1 MATNPFAQFVQEE
14 TNPFAQFAVP
24 TPVTP
29 PGQIPGAPA
38 APTTTVTG
46 LAGAATRGLAVPAA
60 GAALGAAIGAPL
72 AGVGA
77 IPGAIAGAG
86 AATLAQF
93 VGDPIVSSVNSL
105 LGTKYRLP
113 TEAME
118 DLLTRLGV
126 AQPRTEAERIVQAM
140 AAGAGGA
147 GGMAAAGRAV
157 QAAAGQA
164 APVAREVGRMM
175 AAQPI
180 TQVAGGAGAGA
191 AGQIAQEA
199 GVGPLGQ
206 IGAALAGG
214 VAGAT
219 AAAPIVGKGLEKLAA
234 LPGRALDFKGK
245 QATKIAREAAGEQID
260 AIRAALRGA
269 PAGETPAQATA
280 GIQRNAF
287 QSLLELGRE
296 TDQMSLTLKKQSDD
310 LLSELSRMA
319 QGGNQTDIANSID
332 ASRKVLNALTRP
344 MRETSLDAA
353 NQQKANSL
361 NYVNTMLQRV
371 FLQKQV
377 PPPQG
382 LQPLSV
388 DRIIGA
394 IDEARMQPGARVSTT
409 QQQVLG
415 RLRSQLLNAA
425 EINGGT
431 IDAYDLYT
439 IRKEGVNEI
448 IDALMV
454 GRDPKVSKKV
464 AADVLSIV
472 RPEID
477 NAIERAGGAGW
488 KNYLETFSKGAKDL
502 EKRQM
507 AAELLRMFKDS
518 PQEYVKLVRGNNPS
532 AVEAVFGPGNY
543 DIFKEM
549 SKEMSTL
556 NKVAAY
562 VEREGIITKASEK
575 GREEL
580 ARILKKHRK
589 YTLIPNW
596 FNPYVTAANMK
607 LRDIQGRLND
617 ETLRVIERAAQSN
630 QSMLD
635 LLEGLP
641 RAERSKLMKMI
652 NGLGRMGA
660 PGSAEEAAL
669 FKRLAATIQTQA
681 EALPP
686 AVSQEQP

>member
-14 TNPFAQFAVP
+14 SNPFAQFAVP

-38 APTTTVTG
+38 GLVAPPSVPPTTPLGQRAIGMVRPTVEALGSIGGGIVGAPLGPLGAVGGAGLGYGAAKGGLDVIEQALGYQQAPTT
-46 LAGAATRGLAVPAA
+46 
-60 GAALGAAIGAPL
+60 
-72 AGVGA
+72 
-77 IPGAIAGAG
+77 
-86 AATLAQF
+86 
-93 VGDPIVSSVNSL
+93 
-105 LGTKYRLP
+105 
-113 TEAME
+113 
-118 DLLTRLGV
+118 
-126 AQPRTEAERIVQAM
+126 
-140 AAGAGGA
+140 
-147 GGMAAAGRAV
+147 
-157 QAAAGQA
+157 
-164 APVAREVGRMM
+164 
-175 AAQPI
+175 
-180 TQVAGGAGAGA
+180 
-191 AGQIAQEA
+191 AQEA
-199 GVGPLGQ
+199 LVGGTRDVLT
-206 IGAALAGG
+206 GAAFETAGRL
-214 VAGAT
+214 
-219 AAAPIVGKGLEKLAA
+219 AAPIVGKGLEKLAA
-234 LPGRALDFKGK
+234 LPGRALDFRGK

-260 AIRAALRGA
+260 AIRTALRGA

-310 LLSELSRMA
+310 LLGELSRMA

-332 ASRKVLNALTRP
+332 ASRKVLNALTKP

-394 IDEARMQPGARVSTT
+394 IDETRMQPGARVSTT

-425 EINGGT
+425 EMNGGT

-488 KNYLETFSKGAKDL
+488 KNYLDTFSKGAKDL

-507 AAELLRMFKDS
+507 AAEAFRMFKDS
-518 PQEYVKLVRGNNPS
+518 PQEYVKLVRGNNRG
-532 AVEAVFGPGNY
+532 AVETVFGPGNY

-556 NKVAAY
+556 NKVATY
-562 VEREGIITKASEK
+562 VEREGVIANAAK
-575 GREEL
+575 GGQEEL

-596 FNPYVTAANMK
+596 FNPWVTTTNMQ
-607 LRDIQGRLND
+607 LRNIQDRLND
-617 ETLRVIERAAQSN
+617 ETLRVIERSAQSN

-652 NGLGRMGA
+652 NGLGRTGA
-660 PGSAEEAAL
+660 PVVQTPAARGAFVSTMAPEEQQPQG
-669 FKRLAATIQTQA
+669 IMSPEEQTQ
-681 EALPP
+681 
-686 AVSQEQP
+686 

>member
-1 MATNPFAQFVQEE
+1 MATDYEALARRFSGQV
-14 TNPFAQFAVP
+14 TSP
-24 TPVTP
+24 TSDQASVTDLAALAARFGGQAEQQQPVTP

-38 APTTTVTG
+38 GLVAPPAVPATRPIGQRVIGMVRPTVEALGTVGGGIVGAPLGPLGAVGGAGLGYGAAKGGLDVIEQALGYQQAPTT
-46 LAGAATRGLAVPAA
+46 
-60 GAALGAAIGAPL
+60 
-72 AGVGA
+72 
-77 IPGAIAGAG
+77 
-86 AATLAQF
+86 
-93 VGDPIVSSVNSL
+93 
-105 LGTKYRLP
+105 
-113 TEAME
+113 
-118 DLLTRLGV
+118 
-126 AQPRTEAERIVQAM
+126 
-140 AAGAGGA
+140 
-147 GGMAAAGRAV
+147 
-157 QAAAGQA
+157 
-164 APVAREVGRMM
+164 
-175 AAQPI
+175 
-180 TQVAGGAGAGA
+180 
-191 AGQIAQEA
+191 AQEA
-199 GVGPLGQ
+199 LVGGARDVLT
-206 IGAALAGG
+206 GAAFETAGRL
-214 VAGAT
+214 
-219 AAAPIVGKGLEKLAA
+219 AAPIFGKGLEKLAA
-234 LPGRALDFKGK
+234 LPGRALDFRGK

-415 RLRSQLLNAA
+415 KLRSQLLNAA

-507 AAELLRMFKDS
+507 AAEAFRMFRDS

-532 AVEAVFGPGNY
+532 AVETIFGPGNY

-660 PGSAEEAAL
+660 PVVQTPAARGAFVSTMAPEEQQPQG
-669 FKRLAATIQTQA
+669 IMSPEEQTQ
-681 EALPP
+681 
-686 AVSQEQP
+686 